1 MKSRLPGI
9 ISLVLILVIGIF
21 FRFYKLGI
29 TPAGFYLDEAAMGY
43 NAFSILKTGR
53 DEFGKAMPLIFRS
66 FLDFKTPV
74 YTYFIVPLIPIL
86 GLSVFTTRF
95 PSALFGV
102 LTLPLIYLLIREI
115 TPRKYAA
122 KLASLATLFMAI
134 SPWHIL
140 LSRTSYETN
149 LSLFFLILGIY
160 TFYLGLKKPYFFLI
174 SSLSLSI
181 SFLAYH
187 AERLIV
193 PIVFVFLIVS
203 NFATITKNLRRYWL
217 VAFMSIFLGL
227 FLTLP
232 TIGLMRTPGFLSRTT
247 TLNIFS
253 HSRQFPAGYKPDYHG
268 PLASLINS
276 PFPLSINEFA
286 SLYVSYF
293 SPRYLFSIGNADQKS
308 SYPDLATFFIWQLP
322 FYLIGLYFL
331 IKDKKLNPLRPIIIL
346 LLLVLPLPAAFTRD
360 PYTTIRSLPLVVPQ
374 IIVISFGLIKS
385 FELLSLRFRPVL
397 TSFLVILTIKSLFSL
412 YSSIFIL
419 NDYFRDYAWDFGPT
433 KVVGYINKLPKNLPI
448 TFDNSRGE
456 SYIHLLFFTKYDP
469 ATYQKDNFE
478 VLPDQ
483 YYTSMIRNKTKSLGR
498 ISYKQIDWGLDAEK
512 TKQYLIGDGLVISD
526 HELIVHRLTK
536 IADINNP
543 DGSLALRIVET
554 NPPQNE
560 K

>member
-115 TPRKYAA
+115 TPGKYAA
-122 KLASLATLFMAI
+122 KLASLTTLFMAI

-160 TFYLGLKKPYFFLI
+160 TFYLGLKKPSLFII
-174 SSLSLSI
+174 SALGLSLS
-181 SFLAYH
+181 FLSYH

-193 PIVFVFLIVS
+193 PIVFAFLIVS

-217 VAFMSIFLGL
+217 VAFISIFLGL

-253 HSRQFPAGYKPDYHG
+253 HSRQFPAGYKLDYHG
-268 PLASLINS
+268 PLAGLINS
-276 PFPLSINEFA
+276 PFQLSINEFA

-293 SPRYLFSIGNADQKS
+293 SPRYLFSIGNADPKS

-346 LLLVLPLPAAFTRD
+346 LLLVLPLPAALTRD

-374 IIVISFGLIKS
+374 TIVIALGVVKTLRPTLIV
-385 FELLSLRFRPVL
+385 LLSL
-397 TSFLVILTIKSLFSL
+397 VIGAGILSL

-433 KVVGYINKLPKNLPI
+433 KVVGYIDKLPKNLPI

-483 YYTSMIRNKTKSLGR
+483 YYTSMIRNKTKFLGR

>member
-1 MKSRLPGI
+1 MKPRLI
-9 ISLVLILVIGIF
+9 IITLTLIIAIGIF

-43 NAFSILKTGR
+43 NAYSIAKTGK
-53 DEFGKAMPLIFRS
+53 DEFGKAIPLIFRS
-66 FLDFKTPV
+66 FLDFKTPI
-74 YTYFIVPLIPIL
+74 YTYILVPLIPIF
-86 GLSVFTTRF
+86 GLSIYTVRF
-95 PSALFGV
+95 LSAFFGV
-102 LTLPLIYLLIREI
+102 LTLPLIYLLIKEI
-115 TPRKYAA
+115 TPEKYAA
-122 KLASLATLFMAI
+122 KLALLTTFLMAI

-160 TFYLGLKKPYFFLI
+160 TFYLGLKKPYLFII
-174 SSLSLSI
+174 SSLGLSLS
-181 SFLAYH
+181 FLSYH

-193 PIVFVFLIVS
+193 PIVFVFLTAS
-203 NFATITKNLRRYWL
+203 NLKVLMANLRRYWF
-217 VAFMSIFLGL
+217 VAVISIFLGL
-227 FLTLP
+227 FLALP

-253 HSRQFPAGYKPDYHG
+253 YSRQFPSGYKPDYHG
-268 PLASLINS
+268 PLAGLINS
-276 PFPLSINEFA
+276 PALLSVNEFA

-293 SPRYLFSIGNADQKS
+293 SPRYLFSIGNADPKS
-308 SYPDLATFFIWQLP
+308 SYPGLATFFIWQLP

-331 IKDKKLNPLRPIIIL
+331 IKDKKLNPLRSIIIL
-346 LLLVLPLPAAFTRD
+346 LLLVSPLPAALTRD
-360 PYTTIRSLPLVVPQ
+360 PYTTIRALPLVVPQ
-374 IIVISFGLIKS
+374 TLVIALGVIKTLKPGLIM
-385 FELLSLRFRPVL
+385 VL
-397 TSFLVILTIKSLFSL
+397 CLVITASLISL

-419 NDYFRDYAWDFGPT
+419 NDYFRAYAWDFGPT
-433 KVVGYINKLPKNLPI
+433 KVVDYINKLPKNLPI

-469 ATYQKDNFE
+469 ATFQKDNFE
-478 VLPDQ
+478 VSPEQ
-483 YYTSMIRNKTKSLGR
+483 YYTSMVRNKTKNLGR

-526 HELIVHRLTK
+526 HELDVHRLTK

-554 NPPQNE
+554 NPRQNE

>member
-1 MKSRLPGI
+1 MKPRLI
-9 ISLVLILVIGIF
+9 IITLTLIIAIGIF

-43 NAFSILKTGR
+43 NAYSIAKTGK
-53 DEFGKAMPLIFRS
+53 DEFGKAIPLIFRS
-66 FLDFKTPV
+66 FLDFKTPI
-74 YTYFIVPLIPIL
+74 YTYILVPLIPIF
-86 GLSVFTTRF
+86 GLSIYTVRF
-95 PSALFGV
+95 LSAFFGV
-102 LTLPLIYLLIREI
+102 LTLPLIYLLIKEI
-115 TPRKYAA
+115 TPEKYAA
-122 KLASLATLFMAI
+122 KLALLTTFLMAI

-160 TFYLGLKKPYFFLI
+160 TFYLGLKKPYLFII
-174 SSLSLSI
+174 SSLGLSLS
-181 SFLAYH
+181 FLSYH

-193 PIVFVFLIVS
+193 PIVFVFLTAS
-203 NFATITKNLRRYWL
+203 NLKVLMANLRRYWF
-217 VAFMSIFLGL
+217 VAVISIFLGL
-227 FLTLP
+227 FLALP

-253 HSRQFPAGYKPDYHG
+253 YSRQFPSGYKPDYHG
-268 PLASLINS
+268 PLAGLINS
-276 PFPLSINEFA
+276 PALLSVNEFA

-293 SPRYLFSIGNADQKS
+293 SPRYLFSIGNADPKS
-308 SYPDLATFFIWQLP
+308 SYPGLATFFIWQLP

-331 IKDKKLNPLRPIIIL
+331 IKDKKLNPLRSIVIL
-346 LLLVLPLPAAFTRD
+346 LLLVSPLPAALTRD
-360 PYTTIRSLPLVVPQ
+360 PYTTIRALPLVVPQ
-374 IIVISFGLIKS
+374 TLVIALGVIKTLKPGLIM
-385 FELLSLRFRPVL
+385 VL
-397 TSFLVILTIKSLFSL
+397 CLVITASLISL

-419 NDYFRDYAWDFGPT
+419 NDYFRAYAWDFGPT
-433 KVVGYINKLPKNLPI
+433 KVVDYINKLPKNLPI

-469 ATYQKDNFE
+469 ATFQKDNFE
-478 VLPDQ
+478 ISPER
-483 YYTSMIRNKTKSLGR
+483 YYTSMVRNKTKNLGR
-498 ISYKQIDWGLDAEK
+498 ISYKQIDWGLDAEE

-526 HELIVHRLTK
+526 HELDVHRLTK

-554 NPPQNE
+554 NPRQNE

>member
-1 MKSRLPGI
+1 MKSRLPVI
-9 ISLVLILVIGIF
+9 ISLVLILAIGIF

-43 NAFSILKTGR
+43 NAYSILKTGK

-66 FLDFKTPV
+66 FLDFKTPI
-74 YTYFIVPLIPIL
+74 YTYILVPLIPIF
-86 GLSVFTTRF
+86 GLTVYTTRF

-102 LTLPLIYLLIREI
+102 LTLPLLYLLIKEI
-115 TPRKYAA
+115 TPEKISS
-122 KLASLATLFMAI
+122 KLALVSTFLLAI

-160 TFYLGLKKPYFFLI
+160 TFYLSLKKPSLFII
-174 SSLSLSI
+174 SALGLSLS
-181 SFLAYH
+181 FLSYH

-193 PIVFVFLIVS
+193 PIVLVFLVVS
-203 NFATITKNLRRYWL
+203 NLKILLGNLRRYWL
-217 VAFMSIFLGL
+217 PGAMGLILGL

-232 TIGLMRTPGFLSRTT
+232 TISLMRTPGFLSRTT

-268 PLASLINS
+268 PLAGLINS
-276 PFPLSINEFA
+276 PFLLSVNEFT
-286 SLYVSYF
+286 SLYISYF
-293 SPRYLFSIGNADQKS
+293 SPRYLFSIGNADPKS
-308 SYPDLATFFIWQLP
+308 SYLDLATFFIWQLP

-346 LLLVLPLPAAFTRD
+346 LLLVSPLPAALTRD

-374 IIVISFGLIKS
+374 TIVIALGVVKTLRPTLIV
-385 FELLSLRFRPVL
+385 LLSL
-397 TSFLVILTIKSLFSL
+397 VIGAGILSL

-433 KVVGYINKLPKNLPI
+433 KVVEYINKLPKDLPI

-456 SYIHLLFFTKYDP
+456 SYIHLLFFTQYDP

-536 IADINNP
+536 IVDINNP